1 MFGVSPIK
9 NSGEYSIAFVDK
21 GTNFPG
27 IIGLNRFFEGSD
39 AKDISVRSELTDN
52 PHKLKAYS
60 NPTPGNN
67 DVANEMV
74 QLQYNKINFYSDKHA
89 DKIETIEGF
98 YRFLTTDIA
107 SETQANNDLN
117 EANSAINKVA
127 MSEHQSVSGVNLN
140 EELTNLI
147 RFQSSYGAAAKI
159 ITTVEKMLDTLLTLK
174 Q

>member
-1 MFGVSPIK
+1 M
-9 NSGEYSIAFVDK
+9 
-21 GTNFPG
+21 
-27 IIGLNRFFEGSD
+27 
-39 AKDISVRSELTDN
+39 SVKSELMEN

-67 DVANEMV
+67 EVANDMV
-74 QLQYNKINFYSDKHA
+74 QMQYKKIIFYSDKHA
-89 DKIETIEGF
+89 DKEESVEGY
-98 YRFLTTDIA
+98 YRYITSDLA

-117 EANSAINKVA
+117 DANTAIHKVA

-159 ITTVEKMLDTLLTLK
+159 ITTVEKMLDTLLTVK